1 MLYKKT
7 LTRLH
12 EDAGINYNN
21 IDDVKKAL
29 IICNDIKQNYEN
41 QLNSTM
47 CYHNGILCHLLDI
60 GIINEAEYNLFYDKP
75 SYIETLIDIDHLLFR
90 KSEDVNYSEKIDII
104 NSFRKTVHNLEDYI
118 TDNGNLEDIA
128 KNARDNM
135 YDELK
140 NAIKRNKK
148 EGKALTYQLRKLLRR
163 K

>member
-1 MLYKKT
+1 MLYKKI
-7 LTRLH
+7 LFRLYK
-12 EDAGINYNN
+12 EAGINYNN
-21 IDDVKKAL
+21 IDDIEKAL
-29 IICNDIKQNYEN
+29 TICNNVKREYED
-41 QLNSTM
+41 QLDSTM
-47 CYHNGILCHLLDI
+47 CYHNGILSDLLKFGVI
-60 GIINEAEYNLFYDKP
+60 SKREYNLFYDKP
-75 SYIETLIDIDHLLFR
+75 SYIETLIAIDHLLYR
-90 KSEDVNYSEKIDII
+90 KSEDINYSEKIDVI

-148 EGKALTYQLRKLLRR
+148 EGKALTYQRRKLSRR